1 MSKLLRSELKGIV
14 KECLIEILSEGLN
27 TDTSYQINETK
38 YSVPKKT
45 AKRNRSKPS
54 HLDNIVYNKRKEE
67 IKENVLNS
75 KITSDPVL
83 NELLADTAIS
93 TLQEQASA
101 EKGKNSNVIVAGDSA
116 AKMAADSDPSELFSE
131 SSSKW
136 AHLAFSK

>member
-1 MSKLLRSELKGIV
+1 
-14 KECLIEILSEGLN
+14 
-27 TDTSYQINETK
+27 
-38 YSVPKKT
+38 
-45 AKRNRSKPS
+45 
-54 HLDNIVYNKRKEE
+54 LDNIVYNKRKEE